1 MHRPLFASGECT
13 RSRGIIILMGEWLNE
28 TALNRPQSEHGHV
41 CIGSVRK
48 PDQRIQAMNFRLRLS
63 SAPTGAPEA
72 ARRLAVMAPLD
83 SRSPNDRGAL
93 QNTLKLWALIWILE
107 SQLPYLPWY
116 EVPKRSLV
124 MTRLEQLYIK
134 SHAVSPSKNVFRGR
148 VNSE

>member
-1 MHRPLFASGECT
+1 MH
-13 RSRGIIILMGEWLNE
+13 SRGIIIVMREWLKEAVLNWLQNE
-28 TALNRPQSEHGHV
+28 HV
-41 CIGSVRK
+41 CIDSVRK

-63 SAPTGAPEA
+63 APTGARRRGA
-72 ARRLAVMAPLD
+72 AAVMMAPPHD

-107 SQLPYLPWY
+107 AQLPYLPWY